1 MGVWPLP
8 FITFTV
14 LMFTTE
20 FFAFLASSAKD
31 TGTPGGE
38 PGLCAAEFGIR
49 PVSVEIPNT
58 ITKQITVHP
67 IEVVFLNIP
76 LFLDISNTF
85 PS

>member
-1 MGVWPLP
+1 MGIWPLP
-8 FITFTV
+8 LTTFTV

-38 PGLCAAEFGIR
+38 PGLCAAEFEVR
-49 PVSVEIPNT
+49 PARVDIPKT
-58 ITKQITVHP
+58 VTKQIAIHP
-67 IEVVFLNIP
+67 IKVVLLDIP
-76 LFLDISNTF
+76 FFLDISNTF

>member
-1 MGVWPLP
+1 MGTWPLP

-38 PGLCAAEFGIR
+38 PGLCAAEFRIR
-49 PVSVEIPNT
+49 PGSVDTPKT
-58 ITKQITVHP
+58 VTKQIAIHP
-67 IEVVFLNIP
+67 ITVVFLNISF
-76 LFLDISNTF
+76 FLGISNTF

>member
-20 FFAFLASSAKD
+20 FFAFLASSEKD

-38 PGLCAAEFGIR
+38 PGFCAAEFGIR
-49 PVSVEIPNT
+49 PGSVEIPNT
-58 ITKQITVHP
+58 ITKQIAVHP
-67 IEVVFLNIP
+67 IKVVFLNIP